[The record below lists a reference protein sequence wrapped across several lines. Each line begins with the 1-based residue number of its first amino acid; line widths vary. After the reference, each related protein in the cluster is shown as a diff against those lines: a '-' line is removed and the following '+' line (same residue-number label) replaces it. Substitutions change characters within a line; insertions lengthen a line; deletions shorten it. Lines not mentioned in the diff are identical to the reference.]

1 MKKEMKEDESTDVK
15 VVVLK
20 QPPKDHGT
28 IRVVVL
34 EQPPAI
40 CPPVRVVVREP
51 RTNPNEADRAE
62 RLHPLWRAT
71 EMIVPPIATE
81 MGPAAV
87 TAFGYNNKADFVRE
101 NSVCFRPILDLTTC
115 LHRLVRH

>member
-1 MKKEMKEDESTDVK
+1 MKEDESTDVK

-28 IRVVVL
+28 IRVVV
-34 EQPPAI
+34 Q
-40 CPPVRVVVREP
+40 EP

-81 MGPAAV
+81 MSPAAV

-101 NSVCFRPILDLTTC
+101 NSMCFRPILDLTTC